1 MQFCFWSLAA
11 PDVGGF
17 EAAGNHVSKLYGP
30 KKEEEKGDRKRIR
43 KRTRG

>member
-11 PDVGGF
+11 PDVGGSK
-17 EAAGNHVSKLYGP
+17 AAGDHMSGLCGP
-30 KKEEEKGDRKRIR
+30 KKEEEKGDRKRMR